1 MRCFI
6 ALPLPPRCRERL
18 AETAELLKARLPE
31 SSWLSPET
39 YHLTLAF
46 LGEQGPAG
54 LDCVR
59 RALHAQAGLPS
70 FTLDFKGF
78 GVFPSHGPWHVL
90 VAEFREVGPGL
101 RLPRLY
107 AELNRALAEEAEK
120 AGLAPL
126 NEEWPDAAEPGSK
139 PKRLFKAHITLAR
152 ARGRAEEKGLNLAF
166 FRGAEAPLCEQT
178 PEGGWPIEACVLY
191 KSLLKPQGAVY
202 TELDRISL
210 GKG

>member
-6 ALPLPPRCRERL
+6 ALPLPPQGKERL
-18 AETAELLKARLPE
+18 AEAAALLRDRLPE
-31 SSWLSPET
+31 SSWIPSGD

-54 LDCVR
+54 LDCAR
-59 RALHAQAGLPS
+59 RALRAQAGLPAFS
-70 FTLDFKGF
+70 LDFKGF
-78 GVFPSHGPWHVL
+78 AFFPAQGPWHVL
-90 VAEFREVGPGL
+90 VAEFREIGPGR

-107 AELNRALAEEAEK
+107 AELNRSLAEEAEK

-139 PKRLFKAHITLAR
+139 PRRPFKAHITLAR
-152 ARGRAEEKGLNLAF
+152 ARGRAERERPELDLFKD
-166 FRGAEAPLCEQT
+166 AETLLHSER
-178 PEGGWPIEACVLY
+178 PEGGWPIEACLLY

-202 TELDRISL
+202 SELDRISL

>member
-6 ALPLPPRCRERL
+6 ALPLAPQCRERL
-18 AETAELLKARLPE
+18 AEAAELLKAHLPE
-31 SSWLSPET
+31 SSWLSPEA

-54 LDCVR
+54 LDCAR
-59 RALHAQAGLPS
+59 RALHAQMGLPS
-70 FTLDFKGF
+70 FALDFKGF
-78 GVFPSHGPWHVL
+78 GVFPSHGPWRVL
-90 VAEFREVGPGL
+90 VAEFREMGPGC

-107 AELNRALAEEAEK
+107 AGLNRALAEEAEK

-126 NEEWPDAAEPGSK
+126 NEEWPDAAEPDTK
-139 PKRLFKAHITLAR
+139 PKRPFKAHITLAR
-152 ARGRAEEKGLNLAF
+152 ARGRADEKGLDFALF
-166 FRGAEAPLCEQT
+166 KDAEAPLCEQR
-178 PEGGWPIEACVLY
+178 PERGWPIEACVLY
-191 KSLLKPQGAVY
+191 KSFLKPQGAVY